1 MPSSSSLS
9 ALDHK
14 AQDPFGKQEHRGD
27 YRKLAP
33 PLPSQFFLSTSFPAG
48 CFLRTVTF
56 FFPRQNVT
64 FGDCWVRKAG
74 GPNLNCHFFFS
85 RVFEDD
91 GNFWLFSF
99 FFFFFF
105 PHFLL
110 LLLLLVST
118 TSSLSWSLLR
128 LLLDWPA
135 LVIYPGVMFGQCK
148 LHNSGNTRTHGYPAS
163 CSYNVGI
170 LRRDLFRPRMSQL
183 LDKGFRSYILL
194 WLPCVLHE

>member
-1 MPSSSSLS
+1 M
-9 ALDHK
+9 
-14 AQDPFGKQEHRGD
+14 
-27 YRKLAP
+27 
-33 PLPSQFFLSTSFPAG
+33 FPADSN
-48 CFLRTVTF
+48 L
-56 FFPRQNVT
+56 FFPQANVT

-74 GPNLNCHFFFS
+74 GPNLNCHFFFP

-118 TSSLSWSLLR
+118 ITSSLSWSLLR

-148 LHNSGNTRTHGYPAS
+148 LHNSGSTRETPGLMVILHPA
-163 CSYNVGI
+163 VTTW
-170 LRRDLFRPRMSQL
+170 
-183 LDKGFRSYILL
+183 GFSEEISFG
-194 WLPCVLHE
+194 PV